1 MSQNLSSA
9 AVGIGALRVQ
19 DDWKV
24 NRSIFIFFIFFWG
37 GGGGGDV
44 SHSFWK
50 CPHFFKGGGTLCPI
64 LKFLGRTLIMLEA
77 FKKTFKH
84 C

>member
-37 GGGGGDV
+37 GGGGGGM
-44 SHSFWK
+44 
-50 CPHFFKGGGTLCPI
+50 CPTHFGNVP
-64 LKFLGRTLIMLEA
+64 
-77 FKKTFKH
+77 TFSKVVGH
-84 C
+84 CALF